1 MSFKHFSPR
10 IHKLRQQKL
19 KYFLTFFLAP
29 KVGKSLGHGSAE
41 DNQKITRRQ
50 PRYSFAAPRFPA
62 TKRESGKAHIGSFP
76 HEISSDFSGAGES
89 RYSLPLEIEYL
100 VHLTERCRTQVEE
113 EEKQ

>member
-10 IHKLRQQKL
+10 FHKLCKEKL
-19 KYFLTFFLAP
+19 KYFLTFSLTSR
-29 KVGKSLGHGSAE
+29 VGG
-41 DNQKITRRQ
+41 
-50 PRYSFAAPRFPA
+50 FAAPRFPA